1 MRILFFGAGHGVPEP
16 DRKCSSALIEVG
28 ESRYI
33 VDMGTQS
40 IEQMATRGIP
50 ADSIRA
56 IFFTHMHGDH
66 TNGIISFLDLCS
78 WKFKT
83 AEPTLFWPC
92 DTERVRELLSAWL
105 SLNETEMRPFDF
117 RRVAAGVIYD
127 DGVLRVTAY
136 ATRHCRESYAYLLEA
151 EGKRVLFSG
160 DLSTRGPAV
169 DFPITVL
176 DAPLDL
182 AVCECAHFTA
192 TDYLPL
198 FEGKKT
204 LRALCFNH
212 YSDRHLASVLSIP
225 ARLPNVRVFRAF
237 DGSEIVL

>member
-1 MRILFFGAGHGVPEP
+1 M
-16 DRKCSSALIEVG
+16 G

-105 SLNETEMRPFDF
+105 LLNETEMRPFDF

-151 EGKRVLFSG
+151 EGKRVIYTG
-160 DLSTRGPAV
+160 DLSTNLRCN
-169 DFPITVL
+169 DFPMI
-176 DAPLDL
+176 AIEEPSDL
-182 AVCECAHFTA
+182 LICKMAHFLMEHITP
-192 TDYLPL
+192 YL
-198 FEGKKT
+198 EQCQTKQ
-204 LRALCFNH
+204 LCFTHVSGREGRMQSIIDVKDNF
-212 YSDRHLASVLSIP
+212 AFPVLIV
-225 ARLPNVRVFRAF
+225 N
-237 DGSEIVL
+237 DGDEIVI